1 VSLAFLTPPAS
12 GEGMVLAR
20 SPMEQRARAA
30 GAQFS
35 ARDGWDVALRFGD
48 PESELRTARETV
60 GFADRSNMVKLE
72 LQGEPDTLAA
82 IVAHVSGGLTIERGL
97 AARSEG
103 TWWCP
108 VTPARMLVLSEP
120 PFGSAV
126 HAAVLEAMA
135 QAPGTTTVA
144 DLTCGLAA
152 LCLIG
157 PSARELLARFC
168 ALDVRPA
175 LTPIA
180 GFRPGSVARTPGYVL
195 VEAHDRLLL
204 LVGWA
209 LGEYLWEVVADAAE
223 ALHGGPLGAEA
234 LAQLLTTEAGGA
246 DA

>member
-1 VSLAFLTPPAS
+1 VSLAFLTPPAN
-12 GEGMVLAR
+12 GEVAVIAR
-20 SPMEQRARAA
+20 SPMEHLARGA
-30 GAQFS
+30 GAQLV
-35 ARDGWDVALRFGD
+35 ARDGWNVALTYGD
-48 PESELRTARETV
+48 PAIELRRTNETV
-60 GFADRSNMVKLE
+60 GFADRSSMVKLE
-72 LQGEPDTLAA
+72 LQGEPETLAA
-82 IVAHVSGGLTIERGL
+82 IVAHASGGLTLELGL
-97 AARSEG
+97 AARSQG

-108 VTPARMLVLSEP
+108 ITPARVLVLSEP
-120 PFGSAV
+120 PFGRAV
-126 HAAVLEAMA
+126 LAAVLAATA
-135 QAPGTTTVA
+135 QAPGTSTVT

-152 LCLIG
+152 LCLLG

-168 ALDVRPA
+168 ALDVRQA
-175 LTPIA
+175 LTPVT

-195 VEAHDRLLL
+195 VEADDRLLL

>member
-1 VSLAFLTPPAS
+1 VSLAFLTPPAN
-12 GEGMVLAR
+12 GEVAVIAR
-20 SPMEQRARAA
+20 SPMEHLAQEA
-30 GAQFS
+30 GAQIV
-35 ARDGWDVALRFGD
+35 ARDGWNVALRYGD
-48 PESELRTARETV
+48 PAIELRRVSESV
-60 GFADRSNMVKLE
+60 GFSDRSSMVKLE
-72 LQGEPDTLAA
+72 LQGEPDALAA
-82 IVAHVSGGLTIERGL
+82 IVAQVAGGLTLERGL
-97 AARSEG
+97 ATRSEG

-135 QAPGTTTVA
+135 QAPRTTTVA

-175 LTPIA
+175 VTPVT

-195 VEAHDRLLL
+195 VEADDRLLL

-234 LAQLLTTEAGGA
+234 LAQLLTTAAGGT

>member
-12 GEGMVLAR
+12 GDGMVLAR
-20 SPMEQRARAA
+20 SPMEQRARGA
-30 GAQFS
+30 GAQI
-35 ARDGWDVALRFGD
+35 ATREGWNVALQYGD
-48 PESELRTARETV
+48 PAIELRRTNETV
-60 GFADRSNMVKLE
+60 GFADRSSMVKLE
-72 LQGEPDTLAA
+72 LQGEPDALAA
-82 IVAHVSGGLTIERGL
+82 IVAQVAGGLTLERGL

-108 VTPARMLVLSEP
+108 VTPARVLVLSEP
-120 PFGSAV
+120 PFGRAV
-126 HAAVLEAMA
+126 HAAVLAATA
-135 QAPGTTTVA
+135 QAPGTSTVT

-152 LCLIG
+152 LCLLG

-175 LTPIA
+175 LTPVT

-195 VEAHDRLLL
+195 VEAQDRLLL

-223 ALHGGPLGAEA
+223 TLGGGPLGTEA
-234 LAQLLTTEAGGA
+234 LAQVLTSDAGGA

>member
-12 GEGMVLAR
+12 DEGMVLAR

-30 GAQFS
+30 GAQI
-35 ARDGWDVALRFGD
+35 ATREGWNMALRYGD
-48 PESELRTARETV
+48 PVIELRRVSETV
-60 GFADRSNMVKLE
+60 GFADRSSMVKLE
-72 LQGEPDTLAA
+72 LQGEPDALAA
-82 IVAHVSGGLTIERGL
+82 IVAQMAGGLTLEQGL
-97 AARSEG
+97 AARSQG

-120 PFGSAV
+120 PFGRAV
-126 HAAVLEAMA
+126 HAAVLEATA
-135 QAPGTTTVA
+135 QAPGTTTVT

-175 LTPIA
+175 VTPVT

-195 VEAHDRLLL
+195 VEADDRLLL

-223 ALHGGPLGAEA
+223 TLHGGPLGAEA
-234 LAQLLTTEAGGA
+234 LARLLTTEAGCT